1 MDRSVDSIGACS
13 LDVDAS
19 VELPGRKCGFVVV
32 VFFFNIQN
40 VETPPFYLHSSGDF

>member
-19 VELPGRKCGFVVV
+19 VELPGRKCGFVV
-32 VFFFNIQN
+32 FFN
-40 VETPPFYLHSSGDF
+40 VEGLSFYLHQ